1 MKVWT
6 KRQFHSG
13 ASFPILVLP
22 KLFLNSLLPT
32 TTFSD
37 FHWISVLYSLKL
49 SVVLDCDITNNKVND
64 QNSQSK
70 IVLNLFP
77 IDFFSK
83 ICKYEWIFVVASMVA
98 VSGSGQAWLKIN
110 TLDIRPRF
118 CQQQPGHTQSELFI
132 KIVLTCW
139 LSVYYQTNPA
149 IINSTWMILND
160 YWTSATRTILWAFIN
175 LIDDDFSFRD
185 KLTQMNVLSCMS
197 VHPFFFSATPH
208 LL

>member
-1 MKVWT
+1 MQDSWPRLK
-6 KRQFHSG
+6 KNKG
-13 ASFPILVLP
+13 M
-22 KLFLNSLLPT
+22 
-32 TTFSD
+32 
-37 FHWISVLYSLKL
+37 ISVDTVLCAL
-49 SVVLDCDITNNKVND
+49 SSIVHTNSFDHLWKPK
-64 QNSQSK
+64 S
-70 IVLNLFP
+70 
-77 IDFFSK
+77 FFSK
-83 ICKYEWIFVVASMVA
+83 ICKYEWIFVVASLVA

-118 CQQQPGHTQSELFI
+118 CQQRPGHTQSELFI